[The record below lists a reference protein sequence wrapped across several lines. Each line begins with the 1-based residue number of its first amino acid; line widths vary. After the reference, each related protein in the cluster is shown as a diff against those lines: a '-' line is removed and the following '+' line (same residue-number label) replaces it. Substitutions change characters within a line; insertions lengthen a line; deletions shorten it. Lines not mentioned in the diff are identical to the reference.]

1 MLKKLNCSLI
11 NFKLNTK
18 NPILSK
24 SNENNIILLK
34 CEITC
39 FSTY

>member
-24 SNENNIILLK
+24 SDENNILLK